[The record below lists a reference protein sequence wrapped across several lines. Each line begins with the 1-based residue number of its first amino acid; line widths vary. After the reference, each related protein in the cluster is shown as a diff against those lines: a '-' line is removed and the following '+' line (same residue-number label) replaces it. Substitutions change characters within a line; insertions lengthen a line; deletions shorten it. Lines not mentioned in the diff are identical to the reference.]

1 MDGSSF
7 GFDESIRALQV
18 KLTELET
25 EHRTLD
31 EKIIELHAKS
41 ADMISL
47 QRFKRMKLRLKD
59 EISQL
64 RGLIHP
70 NIIA

>member
-1 MDGSSF
+1 MDGGSF
-7 GFDESIRALQV
+7 GFDESIRVLQE
-18 KLTELET
+18 KLTGLET
-25 EHRTLD
+25 DHRALD

-47 QRFKRMKLRLKD
+47 QRFKRMKLRLRD

-70 NIIA
+70 DIIA